1 MNDSL
6 LQISGGREKNSCS
19 NFWHNNSK
27 IIFKYKNQ
35 NIEKIVRK
43 SLLQTISNKVNAASM
58 TTRGQ
63 EENIDLITIVNFV
76 EQALATLSKYRQQ

>member
-1 MNDSL
+1 MIL
-6 LQISGGREKNSCS
+6 FYRLVEEEK
-19 NFWHNNSK
+19 K
-27 IIFKYKNQ
+27 IHVQNQ

-43 SLLQTISNKVNAASM
+43 SLLQTISNKVNTASM

-76 EQALATLSKYRQQ
+76 EQALATLSKYR